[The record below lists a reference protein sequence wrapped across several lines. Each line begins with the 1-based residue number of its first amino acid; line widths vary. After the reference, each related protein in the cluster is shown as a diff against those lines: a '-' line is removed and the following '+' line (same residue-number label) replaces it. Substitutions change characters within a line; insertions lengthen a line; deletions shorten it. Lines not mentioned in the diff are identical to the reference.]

1 MERDCLISHGATQ
14 LLKERMFNCS
24 DKFYIWLDKKSGMV
38 SPVNPEKGI
47 YKSLYSD
54 NTTDFCKIQV
64 PYASYLLMNELRA
77 CCINMRLE
85 V

>member
-1 MERDCLISHGATQ
+1 MCLISHGATM

-24 DKFYIWLDKKSGMV
+24 DKFYVWIDKKSGLV
-38 SPVNPEKGI
+38 SPINPEKGI

-54 NTTDFCKIQV
+54 NTTEFSKIQI
-64 PYASYLLMNELRA
+64 PYSSHLLMNELRS
-77 CCINMRLE
+77 CGIQMRIE